1 MEKGQCT
8 IQILCKPMYRDKI
21 ASQFRNMQNF
31 LQGLGWLECQ
41 KIIRTITKSVILF
54 GKILICQL

>member
-31 LQGLGWLECQ
+31 LQGLG
-41 KIIRTITKSVILF
+41 
-54 GKILICQL
+54 